1 MHAVTA
7 VEAHR
12 RWTILGVAYLCNLT
26 FAITLQSV
34 PPVLGLVMAELGL
47 SHTQGGLLMSLY
59 ALPGVI
65 ISIPAGM
72 LADRYGQ
79 RLIGTIAFLLGIAGA
94 VIFATGDSLT
104 VLALGRIISGA
115 GAIVLMVLSPQ
126 LLAHWFSGR
135 EMGVAMGIF
144 HTGFPVGTILALN
157 LLAVAGEGLGWRA
170 SIWLSAVLPV
180 ASLGLFL
187 ALLPSS
193 QPGAHQA
200 SAPVQIRPDGG
211 LIRTL
216 GMAGLPVWLVAASW
230 MMFNAEAISLS
241 TFTPD
246 FLAASGRSLT
256 LAGFVTSAV
265 MWPALLIGPATGYL
279 IDRVDGKR
287 TVVALAGLAIAVF
300 VLMVPSAAG
309 WTLAVILLV
318 GIAQAAVPAPV
329 FALVPEVTRPEK
341 MGLAFGIISTSL
353 NAGVL
358 IGPAAAGLARDLTGS
373 YQGSYIL
380 MAAFALM
387 ITLSMALLGLATRR
401 G

>member
-1 MHAVTA
+1 M
-7 VEAHR
+7 
-12 RWTILGVAYLCNLT
+12 AYLCNLT